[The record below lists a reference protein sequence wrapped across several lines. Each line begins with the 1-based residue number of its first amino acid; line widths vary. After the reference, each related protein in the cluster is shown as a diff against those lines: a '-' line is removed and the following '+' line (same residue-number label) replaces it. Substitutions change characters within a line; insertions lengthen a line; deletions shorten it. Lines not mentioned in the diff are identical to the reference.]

1 MSRRRRAALAALAAT
16 FITLAVATNPAIATA
31 PPDTAD
37 QPQRIVSLSASV
49 TEWLYA
55 IDAGDQ
61 VVAVDRYSNFP
72 DDAPTTELSGFQPNI
87 EAIAELDPD
96 LVVLSSDRDGIVD
109 ALATAGVPALLLEA
123 PDDLAELDEHV
134 ATLAAAVGRVDE
146 AATALGELHDR
157 IDAATAS
164 APDRDEPLR
173 YYYELSD
180 ASHTLTSATFVGSLL
195 AGLGMVSI
203 ADGTDGAGNYPQ
215 MSAEFVVDADPD
227 VVLIA
232 WASGKSPST
241 DEVADR
247 PGWSG
252 LTAVTGDRVLVLD
265 SDIASRWGPR
275 VSELVT
281 IVSVALQEW

>member
-1 MSRRRRAALAALAAT
+1 MSRRRRAALAALATT
-16 FITLAVATNPAIATA
+16 FATLAAANHPAIATT
-31 PPDTAD
+31 PLDTAGR
-37 QPQRIVSLSASV
+37 PQRIVSLSASV

-61 VVAVDRYSNFP
+61 VIAVDRYSNFP

-87 EAIAELDPD
+87 EAIADLDPD

-109 ALATAGVPALLLEA
+109 ALATAGIPALLLEA
-123 PDDLAELDEHV
+123 PDDLTALDEHV
-134 ATLAAAVGRVDE
+134 TTLAAAVGRVDE
-146 AATALGELHDR
+146 GATALAELHDR
-157 IDAATAS
+157 IDAATES
-164 APDRDEPLR
+164 SPDRDEPLR

-180 ASHTLTSATFVGSLL
+180 ASHTLTSVTFVGSLL

-203 ADGTDGAGNYPQ
+203 ADGTDGAGSYPQ
-215 MSAEFVVDADPD
+215 LSTEFVVDADPD

-232 WASGKSPST
+232 WASGESPSA

-247 PGWSG
+247 PGWNE
-252 LTAVTGDRVLVLD
+252 LTAVVGGRVLELD

-281 IVSVALQEW
+281 VVGAAVAEW